1 MAIKEQIQEGIKE
14 ALKGRDQ
21 ARLDT
26 LRMAKGAILIKEKE
40 KARTEAVGDE
50 EIIAVLRSEIRKR
63 QQSIETYEQLGK
75 QEAVDGLK
83 FEISVI
89 EEFLPRQLS
98 EADIEAKVR
107 AFLAEHPDMN
117 HAGKLTGALKKEL
130 GDAAD
135 GKVLNEVCRRAL
147 GG

>member
-63 QQSIETYEQLGK
+63 QQSMETYEQLGK
-75 QEAVDGLK
+75 QEAADGLK

>member
-50 EIIAVLRSEIRKR
+50 EIIVVLRSEIRKR

>member
-135 GKVLNEVCRRAL
+135 GKVLNEVCRRVL

>member
-63 QQSIETYEQLGK
+63 QQSMETYEQLGK
-75 QEAVDGLK
+75 QEAADGLK

-135 GKVLNEVCRRAL
+135 GKVLNEVCRRVL